1 MATKYTTWETD
12 EKHSTVAEAVASLSG
27 AKDYVYALDNEV
39 PRALN
44 SLERVQEQKA
54 KEAPREQS
62 IGEGNSEQTI

>member
-12 EKHSTVAEAVASLSG
+12 ENCSTVAEAVANLTG
-27 AKDYVYALDNEV
+27 AKDYVYALDNDV

-44 SLERVQEQKA
+44 SLELVQEKKA

-62 IGEGNSEQTI
+62 IGDGNAE